1 MREIV
6 IPLIGAAL
14 FLFGLMQVSDGIHL
28 LVDQSAVIGGLL
40 IMVVGA
46 LALSVEMSR
55 W

>member
-28 LVDQSAVIGGLL
+28 LVDQSAVIGGF
-40 IMVVGA
+40 VVMMAGA
-46 LALSVEMSR
+46 LLLSVEMSR